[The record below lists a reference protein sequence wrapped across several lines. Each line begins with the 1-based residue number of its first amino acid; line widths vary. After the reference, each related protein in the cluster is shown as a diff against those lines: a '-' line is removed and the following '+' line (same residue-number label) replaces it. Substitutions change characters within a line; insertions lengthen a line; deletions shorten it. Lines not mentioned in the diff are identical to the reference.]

1 MKDYAGDLARKTMRE
16 TMVENVTDSKVYSKD
31 HSKIPRDRFNLQLSV
46 SKIIIEILNWQ
57 NFIGEFDALCKC
69 ESN

>member
-16 TMVENVTDSKVYSKD
+16 TMVENVTDSEVYSKD

-46 SKIIIEILNWQ
+46 SKIIIEILN
-57 NFIGEFDALCKC
+57 
-69 ESN
+69 